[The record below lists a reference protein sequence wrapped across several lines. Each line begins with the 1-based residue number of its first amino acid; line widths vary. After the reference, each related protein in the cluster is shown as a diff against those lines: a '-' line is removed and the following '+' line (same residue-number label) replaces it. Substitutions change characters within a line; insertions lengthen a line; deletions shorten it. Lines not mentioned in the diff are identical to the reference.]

1 MSLSSAAMSQSY
13 SSTSA
18 PRRPGFLRRL
28 IMFLLFVAGIVGLI
42 VLINFYQVNLPP
54 FWMTVFAI
62 LGVGLATGAG
72 ARLLFYK
79 SAGLVRFFMM
89 LIVLFAAMFVLG
101 IYTNWQI
108 GIGPLN
114 PWFVGD
120 IDPYELIQLG
130 AAFLVACIAMEAWWK
145 PAVKIE
151 DEYYAPDVR
160 HSSRS
165 RYSEP
170 LPVEVSTYSAP
181 RSSSAR
187 SSPAVQVRPSQGL
200 TYQAKGRSRLKFAK
214 ANTKTRSRGT
224 HSEKLIL
231 AHTPQPTRS
240 RRKRLFKRKPQL
252 QISMYEEHKCPFCL
266 EEVKRN
272 DPRGVKKCEVCNT
285 LHHAD
290 CWAITGF
297 CQVPHLNT

>member
-1 MSLSSAAMSQSY
+1 MSLSSATMSHSY
-13 SSTSA
+13 SSST
-18 PRRPGFLRRL
+18 PRRKGFFGKL
-28 IMFLLFVAGIVGLI
+28 ILFLLFVAGIVGFMALFNVHQI
-42 VLINFYQVNLPP
+42 NLPQL
-54 FWMTVFAI
+54 WMIVFAV

-79 SAGLVRFFMM
+79 WSGLVRFFMM
-89 LIVLFAAMFVLG
+89 LLVLFPAMFVLG
-101 IYTNWQI
+101 IFSNWTL

-114 PWFVGD
+114 PWVEGE

-130 AAFLVACIAMEAWWK
+130 GAFLVACIALEAWTK
-145 PAVKIE
+145 PSVKVQ
-151 DEYYAPDVR
+151 DEYVP
-160 HSSRS
+160 
-165 RYSEP
+165 
-170 LPVEVSTYSAP
+170 EV
-181 RSSSAR
+181 RSSSSGSRRRQQTPAASVME
-187 SSPAVQVRPSQGL
+187 SSPALHVRSPQAV

-214 ANTKTRSRGT
+214 ANTRTRSRGT
-224 HSEKLIL
+224 TAEKLIL

-240 RRKRLFKRKPQL
+240 RRKRAFKRKPQL

-272 DPRGVKKCEVCNT
+272 DPRGVKKCDVCNT

>member
-18 PRRPGFLRRL
+18 PRRTGFLRRL
-28 IMFLLFVAGIVGLI
+28 IVFVLFVAGILGLL
-42 VLINFYQVNLPP
+42 VLINFYQTNLPEL
-54 FWMTVFAI
+54 WMTIFAI
-62 LGVGLATGAG
+62 LGVGLASGSG

-79 SAGLVRFFMM
+79 WPGFIRFLLMV
-89 LIVLFAAMFVLG
+89 LVLFPAMFVLG
-101 IYTNWQI
+101 IYTDWKI

-114 PWFVGD
+114 PWFEGD

-130 AAFLVACIAMEAWWK
+130 GAFLVACIALEAWWK
-145 PAVKIE
+145 PAVRID
-151 DEYYAPDVR
+151 DEYVPEVR

-165 RYSEP
+165 RRSESI
-170 LPVEVSTYSAP
+170 PVETYSSP
-181 RSSSAR
+181 RSSAR
-187 SSPAVQVRPSQGL
+187 SASALQVRPSTGI

-214 ANTKTRSRGT
+214 ANTKTRSRGS
-224 HSEKLIL
+224 HAEKLML

-272 DPRGVKKCEVCNT
+272 DPRGVKKCSVCHT

-290 CWAITGF
+290 CWDITGM
-297 CQVPHLNT
+297 CQVPHLN